1 MWASCQIGIKVNA
14 QNKAKQTV
22 RIRCEGAN
30 ISYTCTFIYTLR
42 DIGQLLLCWTLILM
56 VMLILYTLTRTQLN
70 MNLLHVGCNS
80 IHV

>member
-22 RIRCEGAN
+22 RIRCEGTN

-42 DIGQLLLCWTLILM
+42 DHWATPSLLDSYINGYAHF
-56 VMLILYTLTRTQLN
+56 IYTYSYTIKHESTTRGL
-70 MNLLHVGCNS
+70 
-80 IHV
+80 